1 MVVGSCAL
9 SSDELLE
16 LASEDELSGVVV
28 EVPVDA
34 FVEEEFSAEED
45 DDSAEEFDEE
55 LALFV
60 ELDESEDDALE
71 LLDDE
76 WSPSNR
82 SRGSLALPLD
92 DSDVVSGTKIDCG
105 LAPMPWPWLE
115 T

>member
-1 MVVGSCAL
+1 MVAFQVRCYVVVGSCAL

-34 FVEEEFSAEED
+34 FVEEESSAEED
-45 DDSAEEFDEE
+45 DDSAEEFDEK

-76 WSPSNR
+76 
-82 SRGSLALPLD
+82 
-92 DSDVVSGTKIDCG
+92 
-105 LAPMPWPWLE
+105 
-115 T
+115 

>member
-28 EVPVDA
+28 EVFVDV
-34 FVEEEFSAEED
+34 FVEEESSAEED

-76 WSPSNR
+76 
-82 SRGSLALPLD
+82 
-92 DSDVVSGTKIDCG
+92 
-105 LAPMPWPWLE
+105 
-115 T
+115 